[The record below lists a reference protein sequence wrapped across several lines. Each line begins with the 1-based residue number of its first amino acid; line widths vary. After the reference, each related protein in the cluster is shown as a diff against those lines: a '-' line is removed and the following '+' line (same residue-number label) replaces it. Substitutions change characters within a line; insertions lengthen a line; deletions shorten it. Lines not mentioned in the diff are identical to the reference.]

1 MNDLFIQ
8 LPILFL
14 AMTLGLLVVPAVID
28 ISRRGQWLDR
38 PDQRKWHTAPT
49 PATGGIGVL
58 LVMAI
63 VMLILPQGRAF
74 IAKEP
79 FLFFGYILLAI
90 VGITDDRV
98 NLSPR
103 MRFVLQLLLASAIAF
118 SGHRIT
124 HLGGLFGLDLLPL
137 AAQYTLTVLVIVGL
151 TNAFNLVDGIDGL
164 AGTMGVYILSVL
176 ILLGGWR
183 GLQGAWPMQL
193 ALAGALLI
201 FLQHNWR
208 PAKVFLG
215 DGGSLPIGF
224 TLAVSGV
231 MLMGHA
237 DQMPVLERGRIVEL
251 LCALFMGPVMDTLR
265 VFADRIAQGRSP
277 FSPDRN
283 HLHHW
288 FLKNLRTAPQA
299 VITILIVQVATLVIT
314 YLLHGT
320 LSTTVI
326 VLFQALV
333 QVMVLLA
340 LRLAW
345 DLRRSYRMV
354 RTLERIMG

>member
-1 MNDLFIQ
+1 MNELLIQ

-14 AMTLGLLVVPAVID
+14 AMTLGMLVLPAVID
-28 ISRRGQWLDR
+28 IGRRGHWLDR
-38 PDQRKWHTAPT
+38 PDRRKWHTTPT
-49 PATGGIGVL
+49 PVTGGIGVL
-58 LVMAI
+58 LVMCI
-63 VMLILPQGRAF
+63 VMLMLPQGRTF
-74 IAKEP
+74 IIEEP
-79 FLFFGYILLAI
+79 FLFFGYILLAL
-90 VGITDDRV
+90 VGIADDRV
-98 NLSPR
+98 NLAPR

-124 HLGGLFGLDLLPL
+124 HLGGLFGMDALPL
-137 AAQYTLTVLVIVGL
+137 AAQYALTVLVIVGL

-164 AGTMGVYILSVL
+164 AGTLGVYMLMALV
-176 ILLGGWR
+176 LLGAWCGVDNI
-183 GLQGAWPMQL
+183 WPMQL

-231 MLMGHA
+231 MLIGHSS
-237 DQMPVLERGRIVEL
+237 QMPAMDRGRMVEL
-251 LCALFMGPVMDTLR
+251 LCALFMGPVIDTLR
-265 VFADRIAQGRSP
+265 VFANRIAQGRSP
-277 FSPDRN
+277 FSPDRD

-299 VITILIVQVATLVIT
+299 VVTILIVQVSTLVIT
-314 YLLHGT
+314 QLLHSTLGT
-320 LSTTVI
+320 TLI
-326 VLFQALV
+326 VLLQALI
-333 QVMVLLA
+333 QLSVMFT

-354 RTLERIMG
+354 RTLERVIG